1 MSSKSRRAGTATP
14 QPTGTSTPRAPSA
27 GPQQHHHQPP
37 PSQSQQAASPL
48 SPTRH
53 SRVAEK
59 VELQNLNDRLATYID
74 RVRNLETENSRLSIE
89 VQTTRDTVTRETTNM
104 KSMFENE
111 LAETR
116 RLLDEQARDRARA
129 EIENKRLWEQN
140 EELKSKLEKKT
151 KECNTAEGNARMYE
165 SRANELGNKY
175 KDANAERKKIN
186 DELNETIKE
195 LERLRKLY
203 EDTRK
208 GLEQETLTRVDLE
221 NTIQSLREELSFKDQ
236 IHTQEINESRR
247 IRQTEYSEIDGRLS
261 SEYDAKLKQSLQE
274 LRAQY
279 EEQMRI
285 NRDDIE
291 SLYEDKIR
299 RLQEAANRT
308 HNSTH
313 KSIEELRSTRVR
325 IDGLNAKINDLEQTN
340 AVLNVRIRELE
351 QQLDN
356 DRERHNQEVAL
367 LEKELIRLRDEM
379 TQQLQEYQDLM
390 DIKVSLDL
398 EIAAYDKLLVGE
410 EARLNITPANS
421 ATVQSFSQSLRSST
435 RATPSRR
442 TPSGAQKRKRAMVDE
457 SEDRSVSDYY
467 VSASAKGNVE
477 IKEIDPEGKFV
488 KLFNKGTDEV
498 AIGGWQL
505 QRLINE
511 SGPSTT
517 YKFHRSVKIEPG
529 ATVTVWS
536 ADTKASH
543 EPPSNIVMKSQKWVA
558 GDNTRTVLLNADGEA
573 VANLD
578 RVKRVV
584 STHVSSS
591 RLSRRR
597 SVSVVDGSEQLYHQ
611 QGDPQ
616 QTGEKCAIM

>member
-308 HNSTH
+308 HNTTH

-340 AVLNVRIRELE
+340 AVLNGRIRELE